1 MRIASV
7 SLVKN
12 ESDIVECFVRHNI
25 AFVDKMF
32 IIDDRSSD
40 NTPQI
45 LELLKG
51 EFPNLEVV
59 DDNWSGGFFQ
69 GPRTTGLMKHALKEE
84 AWDIVTA
91 LDADEF
97 ICAGSR
103 AEFEE
108 DLAAIPEGMAGG
120 YFEICYV
127 ISPDDDPA
135 IVDPLKRLHMQIE
148 RNGRNPFK
156 AIATRKL
163 CEFDADYDNG
173 NHRVRIDG
181 SPVSVWPLPRVRL
194 AHFPIRS
201 LEHAVIKSM
210 THYVTWKSCHSY
222 LPGIASHLVRS
233 VDILKGESSF
243 IVQNREALISLYLP
257 ELEKRVRFERP
268 FVERR
273 GEMKWPELARRH
285 PFAQLTALFDDLIE
299 RAAIGDRLILAG
311 SGEDTDAG
319 RLRALVDERNALE
332 KELTR
337 FNKSPSKLLRTLV
350 RVVQHKLARSWRK
363 RWLGQLSRSGRRR
376 SADSAAGRNG

>member
-12 ESDIVECFVRHNI
+12 EADILECFVRHNI

-40 NTPQI
+40 NTPKI
-45 LELLKG
+45 LELLQA
-51 EFPNLEVV
+51 EFANLEVV
-59 DDNWSGGFFQ
+59 DDNWGGGFYQ
-69 GPRTTGLMKHALKEE
+69 GPRTTQLMHHALREE

-97 ICAGSR
+97 ICATSR
-103 AEFEE
+103 AEYEE
-108 DLAAIPEGMAGG
+108 DLRAIPDGMAGG

-127 ISPDDDPA
+127 LSADDDPA
-135 IVDPLKRLHMQIE
+135 QVDPLKRLHTHIE
-148 RNGRNPFK
+148 RNGRGAFK
-156 AIATRKL
+156 ALVTKAL
-163 CEFDADYDNG
+163 CQHGEVVYDNG
-173 NHRVRIDG
+173 NHGVRIDG
-181 SPVSVWPLPRVRL
+181 SPISVWPLPRVRL

-201 LEHAVIKSM
+201 LEHAILKSL

-233 VDILKGESSF
+233 VDILKNETSF
-243 IVQNREALISLYLP
+243 TVQQREELISIYLP
-257 ELEKRVRFERP
+257 ELEKRVRVERP

-273 GEMKWPELARRH
+273 GEMKWPELARQH

-299 RAAIGDRLILAG
+299 RAAVGDRLMLAG
-311 SGEDTDAG
+311 GDETSDAG
-319 RLRALVDERNALE
+319 RLRALVEERNGME

-337 FNKSPSKLLRTLV
+337 FNKSTSKLLSTFAKVMR
-350 RVVQHKLARSWRK
+350 QK
-363 RWLGQLSRSGRRR
+363 LSRSLRKRHLDALAYLSRRR
-376 SADSAAGRNG
+376 SPSGKRD